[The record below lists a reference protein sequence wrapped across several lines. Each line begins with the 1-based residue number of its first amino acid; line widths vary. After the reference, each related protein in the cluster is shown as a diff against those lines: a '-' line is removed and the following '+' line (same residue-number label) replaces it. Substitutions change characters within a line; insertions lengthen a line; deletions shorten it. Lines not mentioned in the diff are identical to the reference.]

1 MTTRGEPTP
10 EHRPRRSR
18 TVALLGV
25 LAVSAAVATWAEVH
39 YAGGGA
45 SAASAS
51 GDVSQDSI
59 AVPAGNGQS
68 EAAPS
73 SLAEMALAVL
83 PAKADIPVTP
93 TNPTAFEATRYAV
106 GTGLSCA
113 DALAPAVPKAASASC
128 QDYLTASY
136 VSTDRA
142 LVASVTVLV
151 YPDAATAKKAKPQLN
166 TAGTTTFHEPG
177 NALPGVTAA
186 EASAQFR
193 VEQVGR
199 FVTVVQ
205 AAYASGAV
213 QPTEDLVTPVWY
225 LSAQLA
231 DDVIWNG

>member
-1 MTTRGEPTP
+1 MTTSGEPIP
-10 EHRPRRSR
+10 DHRPRRSR

-39 YAGGGA
+39 YAGGGTNA
-45 SAASAS
+45 VSAA

-59 AVPAGNGQS
+59 AAPEGAGQS

-73 SLAEMALAVL
+73 SLLELAQAVL
-83 PAKADIPVTP
+83 PATADVPVTP
-93 TNPTAFEATRYAV
+93 TNPTAFQATRYAV
-106 GTGLSCA
+106 ATGLSCT
-113 DALAPAVPKAASASC
+113 DVLASTVARGAIASC

-136 VSTDRA
+136 VSTDHS

-151 YPDAATAKKAKPQLN
+151 YPDAATAKRSKPQVSQTGSAN
-166 TAGTTTFHEPG
+166 FHEPG

-186 EASAQFR
+186 EASAQSR

-199 FVTVVQ
+199 YVTVVQ
-205 AAYASGAV
+205 AAYATGSTQTA
-213 QPTEDLVTPVWY
+213 TDLTTPVWY

-231 DDVIWNG
+231 DDEIWNN